1 MYRSAYGI
9 MNIVWY
15 TVQFLQVRTE
25 KVWQKFCKSW
35 GSVGVY
41 GA

>member
-25 KVWQKFCKSW
+25 KV
-35 GSVGVY
+35 
-41 GA
+41 